1 MNDSHKNQAIL
12 AAIERVEHPAIS
24 TTLVDLGI
32 IRNVEVA
39 PDGRVTLTLVLSFQN
54 IPDNIRDYMV
64 NSLAAAAQSAGGELT
79 EVKLTV
85 MNEADL
91 QNFLVKEQ
99 QHWLNSDRFPYAT
112 RLVRPATARRI
123 TDSQCNVAKRSR
135 RLWQTPDRQ
144 CDGRGVAA
152 ARRQR
157 SLHVFTVSRSQLY
170 CCGAEK
176 YRPTGFGRVPGEG
189 SFHRTGC
196 HAG

>member
-99 QHWLNSDRFPYAT
+99 QHW
-112 RLVRPATARRI
+112 
-123 TDSQCNVAKRSR
+123 
-135 RLWQTPDRQ
+135 
-144 CDGRGVAA
+144 RG
-152 ARRQR
+152 
-157 SLHVFTVSRSQLY
+157 
-170 CCGAEK
+170 
-176 YRPTGFGRVPGEG
+176 
-189 SFHRTGC
+189 
-196 HAG
+196 